1 MVFRAPY
8 YYRVDSEPA
17 QQQVAAIRE
26 LDHATKKAPETLQS
40 LACESGHEHQSRAEF
55 RSYFA

>member
-1 MVFRAPY
+1 
-8 YYRVDSEPA
+8 VDREPA

-26 LDHATKKAPETLQS
+26 LDYATTKAKETLQS
-40 LACESGHEHQSRAEF
+40 LASESWNEHQSRAEF